1 MMIDIDESQLDGI
14 VIACLKEALE
24 SAQWALDKEIIS
36 SDDVEHKELVKS
48 LVRVL
53 EYFDYP

>member
-1 MMIDIDESQLDGI
+1 MMIDINESQLDDI

-24 SAQWALDKEIIS
+24 AAQWALDKEIIS

-48 LVRVL
+48 LMRVL

>member
-1 MMIDIDESQLDGI
+1 MMIDIDESQLDSI
-14 VIACLKEALE
+14 VVACLKEALE
-24 SAQWALDKEIIS
+24 AAQWALDKEIIS

>member
-1 MMIDIDESQLDGI
+1 MMIDIDESQLDDI

-24 SAQWALDKEIIS
+24 TAQWALDKEIIS

-48 LVRVL
+48 LMRVL
-53 EYFDYP
+53 E

>member
-1 MMIDIDESQLDGI
+1 MMIDIDESQLDSI
-14 VIACLKEALE
+14 VVACLKEALE

>member
-1 MMIDIDESQLDGI
+1 MIDIDESQLDSI
-14 VIACLKEALE
+14 VVACLKEALE